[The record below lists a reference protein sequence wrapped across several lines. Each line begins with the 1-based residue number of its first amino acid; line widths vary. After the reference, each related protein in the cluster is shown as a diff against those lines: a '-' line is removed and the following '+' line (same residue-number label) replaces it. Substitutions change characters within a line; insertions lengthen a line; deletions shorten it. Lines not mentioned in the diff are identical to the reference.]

1 MKYDVFIWIETPK
14 KSLWLIEY
22 VLKCDKF
29 ECIINENL
37 NEWKESLRHKY
48 YFDACHI
55 YIIMS

>member
-14 KSLWLIEY
+14 KLIEY

>member
-1 MKYDVFIWIETPK
+1 MKYDVIIWIETPK
-14 KSLWLIEY
+14 NSLIEY
-22 VLKCDKF
+22 VLKCDKLK
-29 ECIINENL
+29 CIINENL